1 MGEMRRRGA
10 TNITNRLLS
19 LTILFGLAALVL
31 LTPVFDRGL
40 TGGQAT
46 FCLGFI
52 LLFGYYLAKLLE
64 GFHLPAITSYI
75 IVGIVCGPF
84 AFNLLSTD
92 VVESLQIFDDVALSI
107 IALIAGGEMR
117 IAVIRARKAAFAS
130 VIAGQT
136 LFAFLG
142 AIAVVYLLRGQLG
155 GLPADARGLLAVGLM
170 LGLVTVAR
178 SPSTTIGVIA
188 EARAKGPMTEVLI
201 GVTVLLDVLV
211 LILAAFIIPASEM
224 LVDPAKSFSLEFV
237 QGLGG
242 EILGSITAGLCFGLL
257 IGVYIRWIGGYLPI
271 FLIAVGLVGS
281 AVCRRYHFEPLLA
294 FMIAGFVVENY
305 SSLGERLIRGL
316 ERSAFPV
323 YVIFFAIS
331 GAAIKLDALREMW
344 LLALIIVAVRA
355 AAFYA
360 GTFAAARFVPDLRAH
375 AHSLWSGFLAQAGVT
390 IGIASLIERRFEWG
404 ADLETIALAVV
415 AVNQLIGPVLLR
427 WLLERKGEVGGMD
440 R

>member
-1 MGEMRRRGA
+1 MSRIRA
-10 TNITNRLLS
+10 TNVANRLLS
-19 LTILFGLAALVL
+19 LAILFGLAAMVL
-31 LTPVFDRGL
+31 LTPVFERGL

-52 LLFGYYLAKLLE
+52 LLFGYYLAKLLD

-75 IVGIVCGPF
+75 VVGIVCGPF
-84 AFNLLSTD
+84 ALNLLSAD
-92 VVESLQIFDDVALSI
+92 VVESLQMFDDVALCI

-117 IAVIRARKAAFAS
+117 VAVIRARKAAFAS

-136 LFAFLG
+136 VFSFVG
-142 AIAVVYLLRGQLG
+142 AIAVVYLLRGHLG
-155 GLPADARGLLAVGLM
+155 DLPAADTRSLLAVGIL

-178 SPSTTIGVIA
+178 SPSTTIGVIT
-188 EARAKGPMTEVLI
+188 EARAKGPVTEVLI

-211 LILAAFIIPASEM
+211 LMLAAFVIPASEM
-224 LVDPAKSFSLEFV
+224 LVDPMQSFSLEFV
-237 QGLGG
+237 RSLGA
-242 EILGSITAGLCFGLL
+242 EIFGSVAAGLSFGLL
-257 IGVYIRWIGGYLPI
+257 IGLYIRWIGGYLPI

-281 AVCRRYHFEPLLA
+281 AVCHHYHFEPLLA
-294 FMIAGFVVENY
+294 FMIAGFIIQNY
-305 SSLGERLIRGL
+305 SVMGSRLILGL

-323 YVIFFAIS
+323 YVVFFAIS
-331 GAAIKLDALREMW
+331 GAAIDLGALREMW
-344 LLALIIVAVRA
+344 FLALIIVAVRA
-355 AAFYA
+355 VAYYA
-360 GTFAAARFVPDLRAH
+360 GTLAAARVAADLRSH

-404 ADLETIALAVV
+404 AGFETMVLAVV
-415 AVNQLIGPVLLR
+415 AVNQLVGPVLLK